1 MNSRKGISAGK
12 KRESRIGSRKV
23 TSLSAEQLERKRA
36 NDREAQRTIR
46 QRTKEHIEHLERR
59 VAELSAKEEQFDNA
73 LRRNTA
79 LEAEI
84 AHLRH
89 QLAMSGSGTLYPAGG
104 CSTVNR
110 PVAVDGSRR
119 SSTTSA
125 APSIVHRPYPAPQG
139 HHDDAHISSMPPV
152 SRRVS
157 VAHDWQ
163 SYMASRPSPLNEA
176 PKSDY
181 AGEVG
186 PYLLDG
192 QTQAPRFD
200 QTITAMNLVPGQ
212 MGLNPQDAS
221 TLTPLGSYPAGYTSS
236 LRHTKGREHLAQNLH
251 PTSPYEV
258 TPNLQGSM
266 AIDESIMPDTHHTS
280 SPQEFPGFHPDYS
293 WDPRR

>member
-23 TSLSAEQLERKRA
+23 TSLTAEQLERKRA

-59 VAELSAKEEQFDNA
+59 VAELSAKEEQFDNV

-79 LEAEI
+79 LETEI

-89 QLAMSGSGTLYPAGG
+89 QLAMSGSGTLYPAEE
-104 CSTVNR
+104 
-110 PVAVDGSRR
+110 DGSRR

-125 APSIVHRPYPAPQG
+125 APSIVHRPYPTPQG
-139 HHDDAHISSMPPV
+139 QHDDVHISSMPSV

-157 VAHDWQ
+157 VAHEWQ
-163 SYMASRPSPLNEA
+163 PYMASRPSSLSDA
-176 PKSDY
+176 PKPDY
-181 AGEVG
+181 TGEVG

-200 QTITAMNLVPGQ
+200 QTITAMNLATGQ
-212 MGLNPQDAS
+212 MNLNTQDAS
-221 TLTPLGSYPAGYTSS
+221 TLTTLGSYPAGYVSS

-251 PTSPYEV
+251 PASPYEV
-258 TPNLQGSM
+258 TPNLHGPVT
-266 AIDESIMPDTHHTS
+266 IDESIMPDAHHTS